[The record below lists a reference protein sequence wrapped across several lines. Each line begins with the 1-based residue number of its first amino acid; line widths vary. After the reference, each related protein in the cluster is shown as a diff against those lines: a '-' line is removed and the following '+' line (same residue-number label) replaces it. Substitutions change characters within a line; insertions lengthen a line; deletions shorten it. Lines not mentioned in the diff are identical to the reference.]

1 MASFLHTRRSPN
13 HPTQCTTYSLQ
24 QQQSFH
30 SIQTIH
36 GDKNTGSWQQTACIE
51 FYLYGM
57 FPSLNVPIILSLYRK
72 SVGKHLIVYLA
83 NQRLTHVFA
92 HAVPKAAIC
101 LCSPIWNWH
110 IWSVTNHFNCNLQEH
125 IAYSLYAASFFP
137 WHKLFVCR
145 INIQ

>member
-1 MASFLHTRRSPN
+1 MASFLRTRRSPN

-57 FPSLNVPIILSLYRK
+57 FPSLNVPIILSLPKKRWK
-72 SVGKHLIVYLA
+72 TFDSLFGKPAL
-83 NQRLTHVFA
+83 NSR
-92 HAVPKAAIC
+92 IC
-101 LCSPIWNWH
+101 TRS
-110 IWSVTNHFNCNLQEH
+110 SESCNL
-125 IAYSLYAASFFP
+125 SLFPNMKLAHLVRHKSF
-137 WHKLFVCR
+137 
-145 INIQ
+145 